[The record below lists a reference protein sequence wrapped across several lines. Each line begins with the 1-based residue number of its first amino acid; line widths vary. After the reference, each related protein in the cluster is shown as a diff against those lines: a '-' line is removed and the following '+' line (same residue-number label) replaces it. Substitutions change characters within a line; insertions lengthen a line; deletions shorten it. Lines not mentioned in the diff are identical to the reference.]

1 MYPSNGNIINV
12 LALTQIR
19 VAAEGIRCGAACSE
33 IFKQVWF
40 FLDWMTVSN
49 ALD

>member
-1 MYPSNGNIINV
+1 MYPSNGIIINV

-33 IFKQVWF
+33 KNYVWCDF
-40 FLDWMTVSN
+40 SKLDDS
-49 ALD
+49 

>member
-1 MYPSNGNIINV
+1 MYPSNGIIINV

-33 IFKQVWF
+33 IFRSGMVF
-40 FLDWMTVSN
+40 SRLDDS
-49 ALD
+49 